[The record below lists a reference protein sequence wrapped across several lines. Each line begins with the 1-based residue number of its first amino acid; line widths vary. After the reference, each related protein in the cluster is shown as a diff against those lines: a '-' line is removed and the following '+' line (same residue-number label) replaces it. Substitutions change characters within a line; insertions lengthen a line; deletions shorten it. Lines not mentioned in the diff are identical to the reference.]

1 MNRQYKPWN
10 NIVSKIVIEEI
21 YDKSTSR
28 RRPKQRFASDCYFSM
43 QGNEVSYYISPED
56 IGNRTKRSPRHECE
70 LTATLSKGEKQKNG
84 DIHYELK
91 TNGEATRV
99 STMLII
105 LYKDTNRCFVRLTK
119 SFFKE

>member
-1 MNRQYKPWN
+1 MIRPFVVY
-10 NIVSKIVIEEI
+10 
-21 YDKSTSR
+21 TSR
-28 RRPKQRFASDCYFSM
+28 KRF
-43 QGNEVSYYISPED
+43 
-56 IGNRTKRSPRHECE
+56 PRHECG

-119 SFFKE
+119 SFLGSNYNFTGHILPL

>member
-1 MNRQYKPWN
+1 MIRPFVVYP
-10 NIVSKIVIEEI
+10 
-21 YDKSTSR
+21 SR
-28 RRPKQRFASDCYFSM
+28 KRF
-43 QGNEVSYYISPED
+43 
-56 IGNRTKRSPRHECE
+56 PRHECG

-105 LYKDTNRCFVRLTK
+105 LYKDTNRCFVRLSK
-119 SFFKE
+119 SFLGSNYNFTGHILPL